1 MLTYKYKK
9 GSTLRHRDFLAVVH
23 IWHADGTDRFG
34 YWQVDAPDAIMAY
47 EVVRKHVDLDLG
59 INKFMVDSIRE
70 VVQVWHGDC
79 TYRVPSI
86 RVMLDEHGWVK
97 YS

>member
-9 GSTLRHRDFLAVVH
+9 DSTLRHRDFIVAVH
-23 IWHADGTDRFG
+23 IWFADGSDTYG
-34 YWQVDAPDAIMAY
+34 LWPVDAPDAIMAY
-47 EVVRKHVDLDLG
+47 EVVRKHIDLDLG
-59 INKFMVDSIRE
+59 INKFMVESIRE
-70 VVQVWHGDC
+70 VITVWHGDC